1 MPLPSGLPWAFSAL
15 TDFSLAFTNRRQKPC
30 ITIDAATQ
38 QVVAQLQ
45 LISIAYKRTSKKID
59 AQMADTVA
67 LLESSRLLAPR
78 SPHCQ
83 FFLTLCLTEIWV
95 PLPLL
100 DSAWYSWCPIS
111 SRRDTDTMQKER
123 QPTFLCLRFIG

>member
-67 LLESSRLLAPR
+67 LLEKFKTFSSEKSA
-78 SPHCQ
+78 
-83 FFLTLCLTEIWV
+83 
-95 PLPLL
+95 LPVF
-100 DSAWYSWCPIS
+100 SYSLS
-111 SRRDTDTMQKER
+111 H
-123 QPTFLCLRFIG
+123 